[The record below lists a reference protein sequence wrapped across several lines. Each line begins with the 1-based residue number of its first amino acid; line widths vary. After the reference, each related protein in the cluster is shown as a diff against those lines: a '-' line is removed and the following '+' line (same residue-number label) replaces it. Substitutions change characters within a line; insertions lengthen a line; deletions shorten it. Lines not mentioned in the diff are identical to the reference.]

1 MIRFITRQI
10 ATLLFVC
17 LAITFLTY
25 LGMHILANQAA
36 AESGRIAVQAPLT
49 QAVIDTFEFAKNV
62 ARGNLGTFQSF
73 SRTAPVSEVLGPAY
87 ANSMGLLAAAMA
99 IAIVLGLIFG
109 TIIALSRW
117 EKLRFSLLTMTAVGI
132 SVPSFLAV
140 ILLQQVGLQF
150 NTAIGFRLISM
161 GGFEWSFEKML
172 LPVLILTARPL
183 AYVTRTVYISLGQI
197 MEEDFI
203 RTAYSKG
210 LGRFRVLLGHAFRNL
225 AIPFLSALG
234 VSFRF
239 SLTTLIVVEF
249 LFGWPGIGRNLF
261 SAISEGQTN
270 LVVAMVLVIGLSVQL
285 INFALDFSYRIIDPR
300 IRESQ

>member
-1 MIRFITRQI
+1 MIRFIIRQVAI
-10 ATLLFVC
+10 LVFVC
-17 LAITFLTY
+17 IVIIFLAY
-25 LGMHILANQAA
+25 LGMHVLANQAA
-36 AESGRIAVQAPLT
+36 AESGRIAVEAPLA
-49 QAVIDTFEFAKNV
+49 QAFEDTLAFSGNL

-73 SRTAPVSEVLGPAY
+73 ARTAPVTEVIGPAY
-87 ANSMGLLAAAMA
+87 ANSIGLLAAAMA
-99 IAIVLGLIFG
+99 IATVLGLIFG

-117 EKLRFSLLTMTAVGI
+117 ETIRFPLLTLTAVGI

-140 ILLQQVGLQF
+140 ILLQQLGLQF
-150 NTAIGFRLISM
+150 NTALGFRLISM
-161 GGFEWSFEKML
+161 GGFDWSFEKML

-197 MEEDFI
+197 MEEDYV

-210 LGRFRVLLGHAFRNL
+210 LSRFKVLLSHAFRNL

-234 VSFRF
+234 ISFRF

-261 SAISEGQTN
+261 SAIGEGQTN
-270 LVVAMVLVIGLSVQL
+270 LVVAMVLVIGLSVL
-285 INFALDFSYRIIDPR
+285 VINFLLDLSYRIIDPR
-300 IRESQ
+300 IREVE